1 MRREGELLF
10 IYFAQLCRDLE
21 KTSRRTEKTRL
32 LSTFLRNLQPD
43 EIEFEVAMITGRRF
57 PEGDPRVLE
66 IGVETIW
73 KMTRSAPQTTLVN
86 APLTVKRVQK
96 AFDDIASAFGE
107 GSRNRKRNLIESLF
121 GQASP
126 LEREYLARVLF
137 GEMRIGVVEGVM
149 EDAIAKAANVK
160 VELVKRA
167 NMLSGN
173 LGTVAKTALQK
184 GREGLNSVSFTLFKP
199 IKPMLAE
206 MSNLKEIFDENK
218 EPLAFEFKFDG
229 ARIQAHKD
237 NGEVAIFTRR
247 LVDATTS
254 LPDIVKVIQE
264 NVHARNALV
273 EGEVVAVGRN
283 GKPLP
288 FQDLMRRFRRKINIE
303 GTAKSIPLRL
313 NLFDILY
320 LDGKPLFDIPY
331 QERWRILSRI
341 CNSELLARRL
351 VTDRISEAE
360 RFLSEA
366 IQAGHEG
373 LMAKS
378 LDGTYQPGIR
388 GKRWLKVKS
397 ADTLDLVIVAA
408 DWGSGR
414 RRGWLS
420 NYHLAVRDEE
430 NGTFLDVG
438 KTFKGL
444 TDVEFQ
450 NMTDILQDLRLHET
464 DFTVVVSPEVV
475 VEVAYNEVQK
485 SSHCSS
491 GFALRF
497 ARITRI
503 RDDKSPREIDTIQ
516 LLRRRYDKQ
525 FQLKSRSN
533 FTRNQD

>member
-1 MRREGELLF
+1 LRREGELLF
-10 IYFAQLCRDLE
+10 IYFARLCRDLE

-32 LSTFLRNLQPD
+32 LSAFLRSLEPD
-43 EIEFEVAMITGRRF
+43 EIEFEVVMITGRRF

-66 IGVETIW
+66 IGVEAIW
-73 KMTRSAPQTTLVN
+73 KMIRSAPQTTLVH

-107 GSRNRKRNLIESLF
+107 GSRNRKRNLVEALF

-149 EDAIAKAANVK
+149 EDAIAKAANVE
-160 VELVKRA
+160 VDLVKRA
-167 NMLSGN
+167 NMFSGN
-173 LGTVAKTALQK
+173 LGAVAKTALQK

-206 MSNLKEIFDENK
+206 MSNLKEVFDENK
-218 EPLAFEFKFDG
+218 APLAFEFKFDG

-273 EGEVVAVGRN
+273 EGEVVAVGGN

-303 GTAKSIPLRL
+303 GTAKNIPLRL

-320 LDGKPLFDIPY
+320 LDGNLLFDIPY
-331 QERWRILSRI
+331 QERWTILSRI
-341 CNSELLARRL
+341 CSNELLARRV

-388 GKRWLKVKS
+388 ARRWLKIKP

-475 VEVAYNEVQK
+475 VEVAYNEVQR
-485 SSHCSS
+485 SSRYSS

-516 LLRRRYDKQ
+516 LLRRLYDKQ